1 MLMTWIVAISRKSKE
16 YNFLSHKEGIKLK
29 DFLFFFH
36 FSPSL
41 NFGVTRKKKK
51 KEKVKVDH
59 QIAPTE
65 RFDITFEKKKHKIS
79 KAVKK
84 NLNMGLH
91 Y

>member
-29 DFLFFFH
+29 DCLFFFH
-36 FSPSL
+36 FFPFVKFWSDEEE
-41 NFGVTRKKKK
+41 KK

-65 RFDITFEKKKHKIS
+65 RFDITFEKKKNTKYQR
-79 KAVKK
+79 
-84 NLNMGLH
+84 L
-91 Y
+91 

>member
-29 DFLFFFH
+29 DCLFFFFH

-41 NFGVTRKKKK
+41 NFGVTRTKKKK
-51 KEKVKVDH
+51 VKVKVDH

-84 NLNMGLH
+84 NLNMG
-91 Y
+91 